1 VKRIRPHLFVVF
13 ALVAILL
20 TGAPTALRN
29 TLADLRFAAFQRPA
43 SGNIVVVAIDAPSI
57 DAIGVW
63 PWPRKLHAELIDKLI
78 SAGVSGIAFDIDFS
92 TPSTPESDAAFAAAL
107 RRSGGSVILP
117 SFEQPENLNDRNVIH
132 VNRPLPSFAS
142 HAWPAVV
149 NVSTDADGVVRYYPF
164 GETIDGA
171 FVPSMATV
179 LAGRYERD
187 KALLGIDF
195 SIQASSIPVVS
206 YKDVLSGEAG
216 TLAKLRDKKVIIG
229 GTALELGDR
238 FAAPKGQI
246 VSGVLLQALA
256 AETVLQ
262 NRTLISSSL
271 HINLAGPLLV
281 MVVML
286 IFWRQT
292 AATTRV
298 VLLALLASAF
308 EFAAMLLQSRTAL
321 VIDTSLVHVTI
332 VAYLAAIA
340 LDEIDFRDLLGI
352 IAERRFHRIAM
363 SLGDGLVCTD
373 KNGLI
378 TVWNPTAV
386 AIFGYQTDE
395 ILGLSLDTICA
406 ASDEPSS
413 AKFSVCDLPRDQLQ
427 APGGKLVEIFGR
439 RKNGEL
445 FPLEAC
451 FSGWPGT
458 DGFHYGAIFRDISV
472 RQREAA
478 RIRYLAEYDELTGLA
493 NRHTLIAHLRDS
505 IAKAGS
511 ESGEIGLLILGLDKF
526 QFTIDMMGRAYGDR
540 LICAAAERLTEFF
553 DNLSLVARLEG
564 DEFAVVVEGANAA
577 VEAERLS
584 TQIFRAFSEN
594 PLSVDGR
601 AQSIT
606 ISIGLSVFPK
616 DCRTA
621 EELFGNSHLAL
632 YRAKSGRY
640 GGHVV
645 FKRSIRVEL
654 ETRARLETELARA
667 LERNELELYYQPKV
681 SLEDDAIVGAE
692 ALIRWHHPY
701 RGLLAPAE
709 FMHVVKIS
717 ALSEPI
723 ALWVLQTAC
732 RRAHEWHTN
741 GFDIS
746 VAVNL
751 APSQI
756 RSKELVATVDG
767 VLKETGCPPS
777 RLELEVTEDILVD
790 DEDAV
795 EIFRKLKKLGVHI
808 LLDDFGTGYA
818 SLSYLK
824 KFPLNGLKID
834 KSFVCQLR
842 VELDNAAIVSST
854 IGLSTLLG
862 LSVIAEGIEDRATAN
877 LLARMGCKQGQGY
890 FFGHPMPAAEF
901 ERKLHLNARRED
913 FAGALHKTG

>member
-1 VKRIRPHLFVVF
+1 MERVRPHLFVIF
-13 ALVAILL
+13 ALAAIVL
-20 TGAPTALRN
+20 TGMPTALRN
-29 TLADLRFAAFQRPA
+29 TLADLRFATFQRHA
-43 SGNIVVVAIDAPSI
+43 SGNIVVIAIDAPSI

-63 PWPRKLHAELIDKLI
+63 PWPRKLHAELIDKLV

-92 TPSTPESDAAFAAAL
+92 TPSTPESDRELAAAL
-107 RRSGGSVILP
+107 QRSGGSVILP
-117 SFEQPENLNDRNVIH
+117 SFEQPENPNDRKIIH

-142 HAWPAVV
+142 RAWPAVV
-149 NVSTDADGVVRYYPF
+149 NISTDPDGVVRHYPF

-171 FVPSMATV
+171 FVPSMATI
-179 LAGRYERD
+179 LAGRYERG
-187 KALLGIDF
+187 KAQLGIDF

-206 YKDVLSGEAG
+206 YKDVLNGQAG
-216 TLAKLRDKKVIIG
+216 TLAKLKSKKVIIG

-238 FAAPKGQI
+238 FAVPNGRI

-256 AETVLQ
+256 AESVLQ
-262 NRTLISSSL
+262 NRTLIPSSL
-271 HINLAGPLLV
+271 YINLAALLLV

-286 IFWRQT
+286 ILWRQT
-292 AATTRV
+292 AAATRV
-298 VLLALLASAF
+298 AVLVVLAAAL
-308 EFAAMLLQSRTAL
+308 EFGATLLQSRTTL
-321 VIDTSLVHVTI
+321 VIDTSLVHI
-332 VAYLAAIA
+332 AIAAYLAAIA
-340 LDEIDFRDLLGI
+340 LDEIDFRKLLGI

-378 TVWNPTAV
+378 TLWNPTAT

-395 ILGLSLDTICA
+395 ILGLSLDTICVA
-406 ASDEPSS
+406 NDEPSS
-413 AKFSVCDLPRDQLQ
+413 ACFSVRDLPLDQLQ
-427 APGGKLVEIFGR
+427 SPGGKLVEIFGR

-451 FSGWPGT
+451 FSGWLGT
-458 DGFHYGAIFRDISV
+458 DGFHFGAIFRDISV
-472 RQREAA
+472 RQQEAA

-511 ESGEIGLLILGLDKF
+511 ESDEIGLLILGLDKF
-526 QFTIDMMGRAYGDR
+526 QFTVDMMGRAYGDQ

-553 DNLSLVARLEG
+553 DKLSLVARLEG
-564 DEFAVVVEGANAA
+564 DEFAIVVKGPNAA
-577 VEAERLS
+577 ANAERLS
-584 TQIFRAFSEN
+584 AQIFRAFSEK

-601 AQSIT
+601 SQSIT
-606 ISIGLSVFPK
+606 ISVGLSVFPK

-632 YRAKSGRY
+632 YRAKSGRC

-645 FKRSIRVEL
+645 FERSIRIEL

-709 FMHVVKIS
+709 FMHVVKMS
-717 ALSEPI
+717 ALSEPV

-732 RRAHEWHTN
+732 RRVREWHAN

-767 VLKETGCPPS
+767 VLKETGCPPT

-795 EIFRKLKKLGVHI
+795 EIFRKLKNLGVQI

-842 VELDNAAIVSST
+842 VEIDNAAIVSST

-901 ERKLHLNARRED
+901 EGKLHLNMRCED
-913 FAGALHKTG
+913 FAGAFHKTG